1 MGGAGNNSYYV
12 PYSRQFVASI
22 GKYIGRHS
30 LKAGGEWRSISDDG
44 IDFDGSN
51 GFMAFT
57 FDDRFTRKN
66 AAVSGGG
73 GSDIA
78 SLLLGFPAHAS
89 GFQTTKLFE
98 NVTYVSTF
106 FQDDIRITPKLVVN
120 AGIRSEHQSGLKER
134 NNNIIVG
141 FATTALHSLS
151 ATLCYPVKAEVQLAS
166 PNA

>member
-30 LKAGGEWRSISDDG
+30 LKVGGEWRSISDDG

-51 GFMAFT
+51 GFMAFK

-78 SLLLGFPAHAS
+78 SLLLGYPAQAS
-89 GFQTTKLFE
+89 GFQSTKLFE
-98 NVTYVSTF
+98 HISYTSPF
-106 FQDDIRITPKLVVN
+106 FQDDIRINSKL
-120 AGIRSEHQSGLKER
+120 GL
-134 NNNIIVG
+134 
-141 FATTALHSLS
+141 TARLPWP
-151 ATLCYPVKAEVQLAS
+151 TQ
-166 PNA
+166 